1 MMILVTGG
9 AGFIGTHTV
18 LALRARG
25 DDVRVLDAFTEP
37 VHQPGWTPALP
48 ADVEVLRG
56 DVRDA
61 DAWARALEGA
71 DAVVHL
77 AAYQDYLTDFS
88 RFFAVN
94 ATGTALL
101 YETIVARRLP
111 VRRVVIASS
120 QSVYGEGAARCS
132 KDGLV
137 VPEQR
142 DPDALAKGDWDVRC
156 PICGGPVEPAPT
168 PEQLADPRNAYG
180 ISKLAGEQAGLALG
194 RQHGI
199 PTAALRYAIVHGPQ
213 QSPRNAY
220 SGLLRSA
227 CLSLLAGRA
236 PVVFEDGRQ
245 LRDYIAIDDV
255 VAANLLA
262 LDHPDAPGAAY
273 NVGGARSWTVLEVL
287 EALSEIVAAP
297 RAPEMSGSY
306 RVGDVRHTIGD
317 LTRLRAL
324 GWEPSTDLRRTWRA
338 YWEWLQNLDL
348 PSGIVDEAFAR
359 MRAQGVV
366 RSVSS

>member
-180 ISKLAGEQAGLALG
+180 ISKLAAEHVAQRYATLFGLPLHMCRLASVYGPMDRDTPGRVVKCAPNVMMHRALAGKPWTVHAPTGVGDWIQSGDVGRAICAMLRAPALNHGMYNIAYGEPVSLGALSDMVCAVVPGARWSEADRAEGADIAGDPRRPGGAWGAYATDRLRGDTDWQPRPLEEALG
-194 RQHGI
+194 DYADWMR
-199 PTAALRYAIVHGPQ
+199 RYELV
-213 QSPRNAY
+213 
-220 SGLLRSA
+220 
-227 CLSLLAGRA
+227 
-236 PVVFEDGRQ
+236 
-245 LRDYIAIDDV
+245 
-255 VAANLLA
+255 
-262 LDHPDAPGAAY
+262 
-273 NVGGARSWTVLEVL
+273 
-287 EALSEIVAAP
+287 
-297 RAPEMSGSY
+297 
-306 RVGDVRHTIGD
+306 
-317 LTRLRAL
+317 
-324 GWEPSTDLRRTWRA
+324 
-338 YWEWLQNLDL
+338 
-348 PSGIVDEAFAR
+348 
-359 MRAQGVV
+359 
-366 RSVSS
+366 